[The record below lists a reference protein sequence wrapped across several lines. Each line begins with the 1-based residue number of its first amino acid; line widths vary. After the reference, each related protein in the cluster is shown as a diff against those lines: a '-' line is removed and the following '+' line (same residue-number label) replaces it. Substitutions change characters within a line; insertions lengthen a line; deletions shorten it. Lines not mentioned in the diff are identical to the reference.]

1 MEGLLAAKKKLI
13 SKPMQWKMPPKQPL
27 MTRDV
32 PIAGNNVLKRA
43 ISKRIGEKKKAEA
56 LA

>member
-1 MEGLLAAKKKLI
+1 MTDGLLATRRKLI

-43 ISKRIGEKKKAEA
+43 ISKRIGEKKKVYA
-56 LA
+56 